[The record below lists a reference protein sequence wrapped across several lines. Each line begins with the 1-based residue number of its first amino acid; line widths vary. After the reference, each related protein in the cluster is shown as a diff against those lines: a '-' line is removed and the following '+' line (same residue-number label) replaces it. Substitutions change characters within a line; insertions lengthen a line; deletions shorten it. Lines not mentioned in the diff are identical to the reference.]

1 MQFDLAHALVAGL
14 LIVAVFYGMERA
26 GLYVRHKD
34 GGPRW
39 SWPLFGAVFVVML
52 IFNILWPFVH

>member
-1 MQFDLAHALVAGL
+1 MHYDLAHAIIAGI
-14 LIVAVFYGMERA
+14 LIYAVFYAMERT

-39 SWPLFGAVFVVML
+39 SWPLFGAILVVML
-52 IFNILWPFVH
+52 IFNLLWPY

>member
-1 MQFDLAHALVAGL
+1 MQFDLAHALIAGL